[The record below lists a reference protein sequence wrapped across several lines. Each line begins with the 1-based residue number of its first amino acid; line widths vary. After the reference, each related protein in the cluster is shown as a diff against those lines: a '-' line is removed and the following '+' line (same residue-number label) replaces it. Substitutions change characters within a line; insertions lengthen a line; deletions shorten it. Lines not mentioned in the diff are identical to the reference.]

1 LPALPAFLNSKC
13 GNANAARE
21 ALSSE
26 GFELEVVEPE
36 ALAGSV
42 RAAVTNR
49 APRIL
54 VAGGDGTIATAAAAV
69 ARTDTELAILPGG
82 TLNHFAKDNGIPTDL
97 SEAAKVAA
105 NGVVKT
111 VDLAYLGDL
120 VFLNTSSI
128 GMYVSFVRARE
139 KLERRLGYRAATF
152 LAALQMFWRHKRIA
166 VRVEV
171 DGEETIYRTPLLF
184 IGVGERDLKVPALGS
199 RVPNGKR
206 GLHVMIVRG
215 RKPGRFFAHAL
226 AAAAK
231 GAPSETAA
239 PEFESFIVDRCRV
252 DLSGRSALV
261 ALDGELQRVTAPL
274 EYRIE
279 RDALKLVVPAPDS
292 RR

>member
-1 LPALPAFLNSKC
+1 
-13 GNANAARE
+13 
-21 ALSSE
+21 
-26 GFELEVVEPE
+26 
-36 ALAGSV
+36 
-42 RAAVTNR
+42 
-49 APRIL
+49 
-54 VAGGDGTIATAAAAV
+54 
-69 ARTDTELAILPGG
+69 
-82 TLNHFAKDNGIPTDL
+82 
-97 SEAAKVAA
+97 
-105 NGVVKT
+105 
-111 VDLAYLGDL
+111 
-120 VFLNTSSI
+120 
-128 GMYVSFVRARE
+128 MYVSFVRARE

-215 RKPGRFFAHAL
+215 RKPGRFFSHAV
-226 AAAAK
+226 AAAAN